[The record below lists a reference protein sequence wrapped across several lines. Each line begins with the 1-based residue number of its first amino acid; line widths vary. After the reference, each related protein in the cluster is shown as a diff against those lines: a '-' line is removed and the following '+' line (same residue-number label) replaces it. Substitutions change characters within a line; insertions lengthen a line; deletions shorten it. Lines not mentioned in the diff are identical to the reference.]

1 MGMIFFRLDT
11 MRNFFEETRQFSD
24 EFEPPSDDDL
34 DHPKCCFWGNPAFGD
49 LDAILYWSMIRK
61 SRPKRIL
68 RSVRASRR

>member
-1 MGMIFFRLDT
+1 MGMIFLDSI
-11 MRNFFEETRQFSD
+11 RCGIFFEETHQFSD

-34 DHPKCCFWGNPAFGD
+34 DNPKCCFWGNPAFGD